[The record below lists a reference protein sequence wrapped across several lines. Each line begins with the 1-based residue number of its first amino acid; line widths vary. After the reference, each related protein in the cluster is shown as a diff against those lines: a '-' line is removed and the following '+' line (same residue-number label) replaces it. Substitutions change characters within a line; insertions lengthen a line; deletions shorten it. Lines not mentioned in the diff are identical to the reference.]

1 VTASRVVAAAIAA
14 GFAFA
19 PSPARAQPTD
29 GSREADTAIFAV
41 AGVTYLVVE
50 FGLKHRLV
58 RPCVWCEP
66 SSIDLA
72 VRNSLVWDRPKA
84 AGLTSTVTGYAL
96 APMLASGLLV
106 ASTWD
111 QRGGRLF
118 FDDTIPVFQAAVAA
132 GLLHHLTKFSLP
144 RKRPFVK
151 FADADRTP
159 DDDDN
164 ASFFSGHT
172 ALAFAV
178 TVAGG
183 IVAHRRGY
191 AVEPYIWGGGFALAG
206 ITGYL
211 RIAADKHWLSDVLL
225 GAAIGSGLGVL
236 MPYLHRD
243 SFERTA
249 TPTMS
254 MSMPLLGYSGV
265 L

>member
-1 VTASRVVAAAIAA
+1 MKLAGLVVVAALVVTTATT
-14 GFAFA
+14 
-19 PSPARAQPTD
+19 SPARAQPSDRT
-29 GSREADTAIFAV
+29 RETDTAVFAI
-41 AGVTYLVVE
+41 AGASYLVVE

-66 SSIDLA
+66 PAVDLA
-72 VRNSLVWDRPKA
+72 ARNALVWDRPKL

-106 ASTWD
+106 ATTWD
-111 QRGGRLF
+111 RQGGRLF
-118 FDDTIPVFQAAVAA
+118 FDDTIPVFEAAVAV

-183 IVAHRRGY
+183 IVAHKRGY
-191 AVEPYIWGGGFALAG
+191 GVEPYIWGGGFALAG
-206 ITGYL
+206 VTGYL
-211 RIAADKHWLSDVLL
+211 RIAADKHWLTDVVI
-225 GAAIGSGLGVL
+225 GAVIGSGLGVL

-243 SFERTA
+243 SFDRSA
-249 TPTMS
+249 APAPT
-254 MSMPLLGYSGV
+254 MPLLGYAGV